1 MSVLAEAAEGRLC
14 LSEEV
19 AEAGLLSMEAAE
31 GSSSLE
37 GNGLGQEAGVQS
49 GLEKEE
55 EWERTLE
62 QGGGD
67 RVCQV
72 EVVGVQN
79 LGRNNEL
86 TNEYNSTQHHK
97 DGNKMWRTRH
107 GNSD

>member
-1 MSVLAEAAEGRLC
+1 MSVLVGPAEDRLC
-14 LSEEV
+14 LSGEV
-19 AEAGLLSMEAAE
+19 GEAGLLSLEAAEGSVEAAE

-37 GNGLGQEAGVQS
+37 GNGLGQEAGVRS

-62 QGGGD
+62 QGGED

-79 LGRNNEL
+79 LGRNNES
-86 TNEYNSTQHHK
+86 TN
-97 DGNKMWRTRH
+97 
-107 GNSD
+107 